1 MKAESKGTEEL
12 DRLLWQKWMS
22 GIWRLSRGER
32 PLDPATSVKPHLWK
46 WADLYDGLLQ
56 ARERIGIES
65 GGVERRTI
73 RLVNPGMA
81 ETEMTSHT
89 MLCSFQLI
97 QPGEVAPPHRH
108 TMTAIRFILQGKGA
122 YTNVDGRKMVMEN
135 GDLILTPQWAW
146 HEHAHEGKEP
156 MIWID
161 GLDVPLIQALQV
173 ISFEPYPGKRIPVK
187 DSPDLSAH
195 YGMTRPVAPAGAE
208 MARPLHYHWRDT
220 YLSLKQL
227 AEKEPHPFEGIALEY
242 VNPLTGGSTLP
253 TLSCWIQMFTPGMR
267 TGAHRHTSTAIY
279 HAFRGSGTTVINGER
294 FDWDKGDTFIVP
306 LWSWHEHANRSAKE
320 EAVLFSMNDAP
331 VLKPFGLYREEG
343 RPASTGVMK

>member
-1 MKAESKGTEEL
+1 MKAESKGIAEL
-12 DRLLWQKWMS
+12 DRRLREKWLS

-32 PLDPATSVKPHLWK
+32 PLDPATSVKAHLWK

-56 ARERIGIES
+56 ARERIGIEG

-89 MLCSFQLI
+89 MLFSFQLI
-97 QPGEVAPPHRH
+97 QPGEVAPAHRH

-122 YTNVDGRKMVMEN
+122 YTNVDGQKMVMED

-187 DSPDLSAH
+187 NSPDLSSQ
-195 YGMTRPVAPAGAE
+195 YGLTRPVAPAGEE

-220 YLSLKQL
+220 YLALKQL

-253 TLSCWIQMFTPGMR
+253 TLSCWIQMLTPGMR
-267 TGAHRHTSTAIY
+267 TRVHRHTSTAIY

-320 EAVLFSMNDAP
+320 DAVLFSMNDAP

-343 RPASTGVMK
+343 QGESQIGL

>member
-32 PLDPATSVKPHLWK
+32 PPDPATSVKPHLWK

-56 ARERIGIES
+56 ARDRIGIES

-89 MLCSFQLI
+89 MLLSFQLI
-97 QPGEVAPPHRH
+97 QPGEVAPAHRH

-122 YTNVDGRKMVMEN
+122 YTNVDGRKMVMED

-173 ISFEPYPGKRIPVK
+173 ISFEPYPGKRIPIK
-187 DSPDLSAH
+187 DSPDLSSH

-208 MARPLHYHWRDT
+208 MAQPLHYHWRDT
-220 YLSLKQL
+220 YLSLKHL
-227 AEKEPHPFEGIALEY
+227 AQKEAHPFDGIALEY
-242 VNPLTGGSTLP
+242 VNPLTGGPTLP

-343 RPASTGVMK
+343 RSASTE